1 MVQEFF
7 NGKEPNKSINPDE
20 TVTYGA
26 TVKAAIMTNIKDESI
41 EKLVL
46 LDVTP
51 LSLGIETV
59 GGVHDFFN
67 SKKLNNSYQKNS
79 NFLYYADNQAS
90 LFIQVFEEERQLT
103 KDSHSLDTFNLDGI
117 PLMTRGTTN

>member
-1 MVQEFF
+1 MVQKFF
-7 NGKEPNKSINPDE
+7 NRKEPNKSPDE
-20 TVTYGA
+20 TIAYGA
-26 TVKAAIMTNIKDESI
+26 TVKATIMTNIKDENI

-79 NFLYYADNQAS
+79 NFLY
-90 LFIQVFEEERQLT
+90 LFR
-103 KDSHSLDTFNLDGI
+103 
-117 PLMTRGTTN
+117 